1 MGQQLAREVPIEY
14 EKACRTGFI
23 HADLPPWECILSVFR
38 VVCTVVT
45 VSIVSSWYSRGGIG
59 RLMLLFL
66 HWLG

>member
-14 EKACRTGFI
+14 KKVCQAGFI
-23 HADLPPWECILSVFR
+23 SRGLPPWECILSVFR
-38 VVCTVVT
+38 VVSTLVT
-45 VSIVSSWYSRGGIG
+45 VSIVSRWYSRGIG